1 MAGPGQERLDDARR
15 NEDFHKQAAAHARQ
29 DRRFVNQENET
40 LRRQLATFQNNFR
53 ASEEERHRLQQFI
66 LESQRKIAELER
78 GEADLHGQIMDD
90 QDQLQKL
97 AGEAADA
104 RQVHDNDVRALHN
117 QIHAREEEV
126 EQLRQTIRRNARSKV
141 SNSPTAKRRGR
152 VSTELFN
159 PGRPALIQLPLD
171 PAPVPASAGPSRPTV
186 DLAIADVAKSLDV
199 DADVLSK
206 LMGVM
211 ELVNNGRARVMIGST
226 NGGGKQ
232 SKRKAQEKAAVAP
245 QTGDLVKK
253 AHAMMRQVTYQRF
266 GCEQATD
273 FIFHTPATEEEVEA
287 FANDDQ
293 ACIRKWQFDFSEGYT
308 SSAWNMAVLERLV
321 AEAEKEDNDGMGY
334 VRKGL
339 IQREFLAYIAAEQ
352 LARYRGNWKQFQP
365 KWDPSKDRMETRAE
379 AIARGQVILFQRR
392 MSSKTINAQH
402 DKYNHCHNTV
412 QSTITLKEEDGANN
426 LATWKRMLD
435 LLVLL
440 GANGMSE
447 EEETPATHMG
457 SKIRT
462 YKILLCWWREPVI
475 ADYMRMVDVQ
485 TAHFQTL
492 QTGAKPAPRVRGQT
506 YGSRAVP
513 KGLPESLYNKDWLKS
528 LSPKELKEVKVS
540 KQVFTLFVAATERM
554 GF

>member
-15 NEDFHKQAAAHARQ
+15 NEDFHKQAAAHARGKTV
-29 DRRFVNQENET
+29 DF
-40 LRRQLATFQNNFR
+40 
-53 ASEEERHRLQQFI
+53 EEERHRLQQFI

-126 EQLRQTIRRNARSKV
+126 EQLRQTIRRNARSK
-141 SNSPTAKRRGR
+141 
-152 VSTELFN
+152 
-159 PGRPALIQLPLD
+159 LPLD

-308 SSAWNMAVLERLV
+308 SSAWNMA
-321 AEAEKEDNDGMGY
+321 
-334 VRKGL
+334 GL

-447 EEETPATHMG
+447 EEERPRNPHG
-457 SKIRT
+457 IQDS
-462 YKILLCWWREPVI
+462 
-475 ADYMRMVDVQ
+475 DV
-485 TAHFQTL
+485 
-492 QTGAKPAPRVRGQT
+492 
-506 YGSRAVP
+506 
-513 KGLPESLYNKDWLKS
+513 
-528 LSPKELKEVKVS
+528 
-540 KQVFTLFVAATERM
+540 
-554 GF
+554 